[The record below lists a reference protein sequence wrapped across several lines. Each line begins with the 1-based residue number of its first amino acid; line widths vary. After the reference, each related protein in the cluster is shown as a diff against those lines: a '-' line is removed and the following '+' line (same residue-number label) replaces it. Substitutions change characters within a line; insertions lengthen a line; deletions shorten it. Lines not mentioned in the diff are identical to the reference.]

1 MKVTEDEILL
11 DSVVHIS
18 SISAN
23 KLNDNFYQYLN
34 GLLTRKFHSTLI

>member
-11 DSVVHIS
+11 DSAVQIT

-23 KLNDNFYQYLN
+23 KLNDNFHQYLN
-34 GLLTRKFHSTLI
+34 GLLTRKFHSILI